1 MTLSGLGKRLGHDFR
16 DPDLLT
22 RALTHSSYAYERP
35 DSSPGDNE
43 LLEFLGDSVVGLAA
57 ADFFYAAYPDLGEGE
72 LSKLKAAAASTLSLS
87 EYARDLHLDKAMLI
101 GHGEEKCGG
110 RKKKTILAG
119 VFEAV
124 VGAIYLDGGYEAAR
138 TFIHRLLSSSFK
150 PIRREFIINNPKSAL
165 QEMFQ
170 KSGRPAPVYQT
181 VTEKG
186 PDHEKLFVVE
196 VVTDG
201 TRLARAKGR
210 SRKNAEQNAA
220 QKALKSILGRKMK
233 VLSPE
238 SFIIEKKD

>member
-1 MTLSGLGKRLGHDFR
+1 MTLSSLEKRLGYSFR

-22 RALTHSSYAYERP
+22 RALTHSSYAYEQP
-35 DSSPGDNE
+35 EISLGDNE

-57 ADFFYAAYPDLGEGE
+57 ADFYFTSYPDLAEGE
-72 LSKLKAAAASTLSLS
+72 LSKLKSTSTSTLSLS
-87 EYARDLHLDKAMLI
+87 EYARNLRLDKAMLI

-124 VGAIYLDGGYEAAR
+124 VGAIYLDGGYGAAIIFMR
-138 TFIHRLLSSSFK
+138 GLLASSFR
-150 PIRREFIINNPKSAL
+150 PIRREFVINNPKSAL

-170 KSGRPAPVYQT
+170 KSGRPAPVYHT

-196 VVTDG
+196 VLAETDP
-201 TRLARAKGR
+201 LAKARGS
-210 SRKNAEQNAA
+210 SRKSAEQNAA
-220 QKALKSILGRKMK
+220 QKALKSILGRKMR